1 MKRTYET
8 IEEIKGLKKEKNAI
22 ILAHVYQ
29 ISDIQDIADYRGDS
43 LELSKKVTKINA
55 DVIVFCGVRFMAE
68 TAYLLNSLK
77 TVLIPDL
84 NADCGLAEMSTVEQL
99 KIKKKEYPD
108 AAVVSYVNSSAAVKA
123 ESDICCTSANA
134 IDVVNS
140 LSQDQ
145 VLFLPDRNLGSY
157 VAEHTDKEVIL
168 WDGFCYVH
176 ENIKLNKI
184 KQLKKLYPT
193 ADFIVHPECTKT
205 IRNVADFIGSASQ
218 MSQHVASVDQQEFIV
233 GTEDNFVYRLQ
244 TDNPDKI
251 FYPVGASC
259 TGMNQINLVKVK
271 LALDQ
276 MKFKVYLPDEIRL
289 RAKNALDKMLRTR

>member
-1 MKRTYET
+1 MKRTFEI
-8 IEEIKGLKKEKNAI
+8 IEEIKRLKKEKNAI
-22 ILAHVYQ
+22 ILSHVYQ
-29 ISDIQDIADYRGDS
+29 NKYIQDIADYIGDS
-43 LELSKKVTKINA
+43 LDLSRKATSTNA

-68 TAYLLNSLK
+68 TAYLLNSCK
-77 TVLIPDL
+77 TVILPDC
-84 NADCGLAEMSTVEQL
+84 NAGCDLAEMITVEQL
-99 KIKKKEYPD
+99 KNEKKKYPD
-108 AAVVSYVNSSAAVKA
+108 AVVVSYVNSPADVKA

-145 VLFLPDRNLGSY
+145 VLFLPDRNLGSH
-157 VAEHTDKEVIL
+157 VAEQSDKEVIL

-176 ENIKLNKI
+176 ENIKLNQF
-184 KQLKKLYPT
+184 KQLKKLHP
-193 ADFIVHPECTKT
+193 AAEIIVHPECTKT
-205 IRNVADFIGSASQ
+205 VRHMADFIGSTSQ
-218 MSQHVASVDQQEFIV
+218 MSQYVASVDQQEFIV

-251 FYPVGASC
+251 FYPVGTSC

-271 LALDQ
+271 LALEQ
-276 MKFKVYLPDEIRL
+276 MKFKVYLSDEIRL